1 MTTKVIFNTDK
12 RLKEAAMKKAK
23 GQGLTYSAVL
33 NLATR
38 AYVNDEL
45 EVDILARDLEVA
57 RQQIREGKTIPQ
69 EEVFRRLGIKRHRHE
84 ARIHTTG
91 TRAAH

>member
-12 RLKEAAMKKAK
+12 KLKEAAMKKAK

-38 AYVNDEL
+38 AYVGGDF
-45 EVDILARDLEVA
+45 EVDILSRDLERA
-57 RQQIREGKTIPQ
+57 RADIRAGRTISQ
-69 EEVFRRLGIKRHRHE
+69 EALLEKLGLKLP
-84 ARIHTTG
+84 
-91 TRAAH
+91 RA